1 MALTP
6 QQEVTRLVARAGG
19 LVFILLGLWE
29 GAQPGK
35 SILFFGVLIGFLLVL
50 FPGALMKR

>member
-6 QQEVTRLVARAGG
+6 KPEITRLIARAGG

-29 GAQPGK
+29 GAQPGETV
-35 SILFFGVLIGFLLVL
+35 LFFGVFIGFLLVL
-50 FPGALMKR
+50 FPGALMKH

>member
-6 QQEVTRLVARAGG
+6 KQEITRLIARAGG

-35 SILFFGVLIGFLLVL
+35 SILMLGALIGFLLVL

>member
-6 QQEVTRLVARAGG
+6 KQEITRLLARAGG

-29 GAQPGK
+29 GTQPGK

-50 FPGALMKR
+50 FPGALMKH